1 MSSLAEVLRRAD
13 TLTFDCYGTL
23 IDWRAGLT
31 RSLRGLFGPAA
42 DRRMDELFA
51 GYLQIE
57 AEVEAEPY
65 RPYREVLSEVVRRL
79 ANRRHRQ
86 SRLAVRFADA
96 FEFPAERVDDLAR
109 SLPDWPPFADTN
121 EALVSLKQRFRLGIL
136 SNIDRNLLAQTA
148 RRFDVA
154 FDFVVTAE
162 DVRSYKPG
170 HAHFARLLSEHA
182 ERERVVHVAQS
193 LFHDGVPTGELGIAY
208 VWINRYNDV
217 NTARVQPLGEYA
229 DLKSFAKV
237 AEDE

>member
-42 DRRMDELFA
+42 DGRMDELLA
-51 GYLQIE
+51 GYLEIE

-65 RPYREVLSEVVRRL
+65 RSYREVLSEVVRRL
-79 ANRRHRQ
+79 AERRHGP
-86 SRLAVRFADA
+86 SRLADS
-96 FEFPAERVDDLAR
+96 FELPAERADDLAR

-136 SNIDRNLLAQTA
+136 SNIDRSLFAETA
-148 RRFDVA
+148 RRLDVA

-170 HAHFARLLSEHA
+170 PAHFERLLSKHA
-182 ERERVVHVAQS
+182 EPERVVHVAQS
-193 LFHDGVPTGELGIAY
+193 LFHDGVPTAELGIAF
-208 VWINRYNDV
+208 VWINRYNDA
-217 NTARVQPLGEYA
+217 NTARVRSLGEYV
-229 DLKSFAKV
+229 DLKSFAEV
-237 AEDE
+237 VEDE

>member
-1 MSSLAEVLRRAD
+1 MSSLAEVLRNAD

-23 IDWRAGLT
+23 VDWRTGLT
-31 RSLRGLFGPAA
+31 RSLRGLFGSPA
-42 DRRMDELFA
+42 DGRMDELFA
-51 GYLQIE
+51 AYLETE

-65 RPYREVLSEVVRRL
+65 RSYPEVLRQVAGRL
-79 ANRRHRQ
+79 AE
-86 SRLAVRFADA
+86 RFS
-96 FEFPAERVDDLAR
+96 FQLPAERADDLAR
-109 SLPDWPPFADTN
+109 SLPDWPLFADTN

-136 SNIDRNLLAQTA
+136 SNIDRDLFAQTA
-148 RRFDVA
+148 RRLDVA

-170 HAHFARLLSEHA
+170 HAHFERLLSEHA
-182 ERERVVHVAQS
+182 EPERVVHVAQS

-237 AEDE
+237 AEHQ